1 MAPSSSSLTSCAL
14 CQARAS
20 QLCGA
25 CRNVV
30 YCSREHQK
38 EHWKRGHKSE
48 CKCYEVAT
56 NEILGRHLRSTR
68 DIKIGEQI
76 LKEAPL
82 VLGPKVASAALCL
95 GCHRNLLAPG
105 NRPGNYYKCSSCS
118 WPLCG
123 KECETSPHHQPEC
136 QLMRGSN
143 FQSKINYTPGKEER
157 KESAY
162 CVIMLLRCMQLK
174 SRDPEAFARLSALE
188 DHLKERL
195 ETPLYQVLRANLIT
209 FIKTVLGLRDWSE
222 LDILRIAA
230 ILDTNTFEIR
240 QPRERRKIRA
250 LFPGA
255 AMISHDCVPNMRHRF
270 DDGLNIVFLAKR
282 KIAKGEILSISYT
295 QPLRSTIQRRVHLR
309 QAKCFDCSCARCQ
322 DPEELGSFAGAQT
335 CQKCKAGK
343 IISLNPLQNA
353 ANWKCQL
360 CNLKRSAKEVL
371 TVDNQLQQELESLD
385 KTTPVALEDFIY
397 RHRADLHETNT
408 HILQAKYALTQ
419 LYGSAPGYAM
429 DGKILNIF
437 IYIYNIYSNNNAL
450 DLSEESLTRKV
461 ELCEELLKLADI
473 FDGGWSIFRG
483 NLLIDMEEALV
494 AQALRS
500 EEPLE
505 CERKLREAAEL
516 LREIRNIMKHEPE
529 MQQLLVERQVILN
542 SALERFEEVKD

>member
-1 MAPSSSSLTSCAL
+1 MASTSLTSCAL
-14 CQARAS
+14 CQAKAS
-20 QLCGA
+20 QLCAA

-38 EHWKRGHKSE
+38 EHWKKGHRSE
-48 CKCYEVAT
+48 CQCFEIAT
-56 NEILGRHLRSTR
+56 NDVLGRHLRATR

-82 VLGPKVASAALCL
+82 VLGPKVASAPLCL
-95 GCHRNLLAPG
+95 GCHRNLLAPEKP
-105 NRPGNYYKCSSCS
+105 RGNYHKCSSCS

-123 KECETSPHHQPEC
+123 KECEDSVHHKAEC
-136 QLMRGSN
+136 QLMSGSN
-143 FQSKINYTPGKEER
+143 FQSKINYVPGEEER

-174 SRDPEAFARLSALE
+174 ALNPDAFLKLYNLE

-209 FIKTVLGLRDWSE
+209 FIKTVLGMKDWLE
-222 LDILRIAA
+222 MDILRIAA
-230 ILDTNTFEIR
+230 ILDTNTFEVR

-250 LFPGA
+250 LYPGA

-270 DDGLNIVFLAKR
+270 DDDMNIVFLAKR

-335 CQKCKAGK
+335 CLKCKAGK
-343 IISLNPLQNA
+343 IISLNPLLNSA
-353 ANWKCQL
+353 PWKCQL
-360 CNLKRSAKEVL
+360 CNFKRSAKEVV
-371 TVDNQLQQELESLD
+371 TSDAELQQELESLD
-385 KTTPVALEDFIY
+385 KTTPVALEEFIY

-419 LYGSAPGYAM
+419 LYGSASGFAM
-429 DGKILNIF
+429 EE
-437 IYIYNIYSNNNAL
+437 
-450 DLSEESLTRKV
+450 LSEESLNRKV
-461 ELCEELLKLADI
+461 QLCEELLKLADI

-494 AQALRS
+494 TQALRS
-500 EEPLE
+500 KDPVE
-505 CERKLREAAEL
+505 CEEKLRNASEM

-529 MQQLLVERQVILN
+529 MQQLLLERQVILN
-542 SALERFEEVKD
+542 SALERFEPIEN

>member
-1 MAPSSSSLTSCAL
+1 MTSVASLTSCAL

-20 QLCGA
+20 QLCAA

-38 EHWKRGHKSE
+38 EHWKKGHKAE

-56 NEILGRHLRSTR
+56 NETLGRHLRATR

-82 VLGPKVASAALCL
+82 ILGPKVASAPLCL
-95 GCHRNLLAPG
+95 GCHRNLLAPEK
-105 NRPGNYYKCSSCS
+105 RKGNYYKCSSCS

-123 KECETSPHHQPEC
+123 KECEDSPYHKAEC
-136 QLMRGSN
+136 ELMSRSN
-143 FQSKINYTPGKEER
+143 FQSKINYVPGEADR

-174 SRDPEAFARLSALE
+174 TKDPESFAKLYTLE

-209 FIKTVLGLRDWSE
+209 FIKTVLGLKDWSE

-230 ILDTNTFEIR
+230 ILDTNTFEVR

-270 DDGLNIVFLAKR
+270 DDNMNIIFLAKR

-295 QPLRSTIQRRVHLR
+295 QPMRSTIQRRLHLR

-322 DPEELGSFAGAQT
+322 DPEELGSFAGAQN
-335 CQKCKAGK
+335 CVKCKAGK
-343 IISLNPLQNA
+343 VG
-353 ANWKCQL
+353 
-360 CNLKRSAKEVL
+360 EVL
-371 TVDNQLQQELESLD
+371 IYLLFLLFLQS
-385 KTTPVALEDFIY
+385 TY
-397 RHRADLHETNT
+397 R
-408 HILQAKYALTQ
+408 
-419 LYGSAPGYAM
+419 SSP
-429 DGKILNIF
+429 
-437 IYIYNIYSNNNAL
+437 
-450 DLSEESLTRKV
+450 
-461 ELCEELLKLADI
+461 
-473 FDGGWSIFRG
+473 
-483 NLLIDMEEALV
+483 
-494 AQALRS
+494 
-500 EEPLE
+500 
-505 CERKLREAAEL
+505 
-516 LREIRNIMKHEPE
+516 
-529 MQQLLVERQVILN
+529 
-542 SALERFEEVKD
+542 